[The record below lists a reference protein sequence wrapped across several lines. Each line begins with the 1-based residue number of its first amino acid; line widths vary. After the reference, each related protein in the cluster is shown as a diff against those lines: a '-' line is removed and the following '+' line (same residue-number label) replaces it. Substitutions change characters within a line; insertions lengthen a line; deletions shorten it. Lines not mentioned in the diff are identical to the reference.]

1 MDRDLFNRIDR
12 NVILAGI
19 TMTGTDDSTGT
30 GTNSLFVVR
39 NTIGRNIACGWIDPG
54 VFGYGNSI
62 SGHALG
68 QCEPLAAIVSS

>member
-1 MDRDLFNRIDR
+1 LLDPGHGRHAKRSRQNGR
-12 NVILAGI
+12 
-19 TMTGTDDSTGT
+19 TGTLDSTGT

-62 SGHALG
+62 AGHALG
-68 QCEPLAAIVSS
+68 QCEPLTAS